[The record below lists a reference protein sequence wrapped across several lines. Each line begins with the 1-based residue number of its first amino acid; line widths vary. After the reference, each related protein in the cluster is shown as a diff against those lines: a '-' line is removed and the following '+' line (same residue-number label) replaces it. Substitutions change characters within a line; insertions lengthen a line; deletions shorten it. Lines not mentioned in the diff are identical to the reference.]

1 MGFNISMET
10 AVGEDRLE
18 AFLTPATAVELKACW
33 PANKTESAAQP
44 YLSGHQRLSDNTP
57 HRPSTDLVPEPVM
70 NSPTQSLACFLSWIL
85 LFIPWLYPRPLSA
98 AERPWIEFRD
108 CRYIEHEYNDG
119 DSFRL
124 QCGEQA
130 FVARL
135 YFVDAPESKL
145 RNPDRVQEQS
155 EHFGITIDEV
165 LRGGHQAARVVRE
178 ALQHPFILWTRW
190 AHAGGQSGEPRYYCF
205 VEVDAEDLAKR
216 LVRQGWARTKGIK
229 TKGPSG
235 DTAAVTQE
243 ALFILEHQAQE
254 ARRGLWA
261 TSVPGLL
268 RQASPADVKPPEPG
282 TDKGS

>member
-1 MGFNISMET
+1 MKIGWKPSH
-10 AVGEDRLE
+10 
-18 AFLTPATAVELKACW
+18 TPATAVAVKACW
-33 PANKTESAAQP
+33 PANKTGSAAQT
-44 YLSGHQRLSDNTP
+44 YLSGHQRLSDNIP
-57 HRPSTDLVPEPVM
+57 HRPSIDLVPEPVM
-70 NSPTQSLACFLSWIL
+70 HSPTQSLACFLSWIL

-178 ALQHPFILWTRW
+178 ALQRPFIVWTRW

-243 ALFILEHQAQE
+243 ALFILEHQAQQ

-261 TSVPGLL
+261 TSVPEFL
-268 RQASPADVKPPEPG
+268 RQQAPPADTKPPEPG

>member
-1 MGFNISMET
+1 MKIGWKPS
-10 AVGEDRLE
+10 R
-18 AFLTPATAVELKACW
+18 TPATAVAVKACW
-33 PANKTESAAQP
+33 PANKTGSAAQT
-44 YLSGHQRLSDNTP
+44 YLSGHQRLSDNIP
-57 HRPSTDLVPEPVM
+57 HRPSIDLVPEPVM
-70 NSPTQSLACFLSWIL
+70 HSPTQSLACFLSWIL

-130 FVARL
+130 FVARI

-178 ALQHPFILWTRW
+178 ALHTPSSSGPVGPMPAAKAGSLVITALWRWTRKIW
-190 AHAGGQSGEPRYYCF
+190 PNDWYGRDGPGPR
-205 VEVDAEDLAKR
+205 VSKPRDP
-216 LVRQGWARTKGIK
+216 QGI
-229 TKGPSG
+229 
-235 DTAAVTQE
+235 
-243 ALFILEHQAQE
+243 
-254 ARRGLWA
+254 
-261 TSVPGLL
+261 
-268 RQASPADVKPPEPG
+268 PPP
-282 TDKGS
+282 